1 MKIIAIREVRKN
13 PAVLYSDSEYRVL
26 TSNNKP
32 KALCFPLDESEN
44 IEEIAAAFRQAR
56 TMTAVERVRY
66 FALEK
71 ELDGLSMEEIDRE
84 ISAARKK
91 DED

>member
-1 MKIIAIREVRKN
+1 MRLIAIREVKAN

-32 KALCFPLDESEN
+32 KALCFPLDDTDN
-44 IEEIAAAFRQAR
+44 IEDIASAFRQAR
-56 TMTAVERVRY
+56 AMMAVERARS

-71 ELDGLSMEEIDRE
+71 GLADMSMEEIDTE
-84 ISAARKK
+84 ISAARRKR
-91 DED
+91 EN

>member
-32 KALCFPLDESEN
+32 KALCFPLGESEN

>member
-1 MKIIAIREVRKN
+1 MKLIAIREVRKN

-32 KALCFPLDESEN
+32 KALCFPLHESEN

-56 TMTAVERVRY
+56 AMTAVERARY
-66 FALEK
+66 FALDK
-71 ELDGLSMEEIDRE
+71 GLDRLSMEEIDRE